1 MKKQKKLWSRLV
13 ACAIACVILCT
24 SFANPVRADIF
35 DNAGNAVLEQTIGS
49 WSDTEQSHSVIGL
62 LRLIISK
69 ISAFDTKLV
78 ALDEKIDTQT
88 RTLQSSIE
96 NIGQSV
102 NASHNLYVYIPKS
115 ITQSNYAGQQI
126 SITSTSGNQHS
137 VATLRDDGT
146 NYSTTLYFNF
156 NGACRV
162 NFNVL
167 GPTQACAVELPV
179 TINAAGQ
186 EQQLWQKGQ
195 YTTSYPMDFVHDI
208 CQGNRA
214 TEFFNAGD
222 LLSCGW
228 NIVTFGADDSG
239 KHALKL
245 WRKVTIGS
253 MGWVDANSTA
263 QNYWSTFNSEN
274 CTTVAFKS
282 CLLSKEDAE
291 SDWMVNNRHTY
302 KDYWLETLYSTPDWH
317 YYIYTNGSI
326 GSTIDRYSNDCF
338 PAVWIH

>member
-1 MKKQKKLWSRLV
+1 M
-13 ACAIACVILCT
+13 
-24 SFANPVRADIF
+24 
-35 DNAGNAVLEQTIGS
+35 
-49 WSDTEQSHSVIGL
+49 
-62 LRLIISK
+62 IISK

-102 NASHNLYVYIPKS
+102 NANYGLYVYIPKS

-137 VATLRDDGT
+137 VATLREDGT

-156 NGACRV
+156 NGACKL

-179 TINAAGQ
+179 TINATGQ

-214 TEFFNAGD
+214 TEFFNTGD

-228 NIVTFGADDSG
+228 NISNFGADNNG
-239 KHALKL
+239 RHALQL
-245 WRKVTIGS
+245 WRKLDIKDCY
-253 MGWVDANSTA
+253 WVDANSTA
-263 QNYWSTFNSEN
+263 QNYWGTFNSEN
-274 CTTVAFKS
+274 YTTIAFKS
-282 CLLSKEDAE
+282 GLLSQEEVKSGWLA
-291 SDWMVNNRHTY
+291 SNRRTGFN
-302 KDYWLETLYSTPDWH
+302 YWLEDRCTDERH
-317 YYIYTNGSI
+317 YYVPSNGDL
-326 GSTIDRYSNDCF
+326 GYSDYDYRSYPCL